1 MTETEPTLEEL
12 QAQILELKEQNEN
25 NATLIKELTEQN
37 AKVNEDLGNARSLN
51 AKLMRNLPVGGEEQN
66 GQEEHEETPDE
77 FLDSFI
83 QPALKNLGKR

>member
-66 GQEEHEETPDE
+66 EQKEHEETPDE